1 MSKKPNTKVETPDM
15 PELVIDALTV
25 TGDVRDAILD
35 RFRSMKKPYAQCSE
49 EEQSNIILQATA
61 IATNLV
67 QEVVKIVAAAGRKC
81 IVGDLEQVTI
91 KDGYKAVI
99 TLSKS
104 SEYRHELADAQGSAV
119 LLVVAGVEEFVGEK
133 APAKPDPDQ
142 HSLVDFSNDQA
153 A

>member
-1 MSKKPNTKVETPDM
+1 MTKKNTKVETPDM

-35 RFRSMKKPYAQCSE
+35 RIRNLKKPYEQCSE
-49 EEQSNIILQATA
+49 EEQGDIIYGATA

-67 QEVVKIVAAAGRKC
+67 REVVKIVAAAGRKC

-104 SEYRHELADAQGSAV
+104 SEYRHELADSQGKAV
-119 LLVVAGVEEFVGEK
+119 LVVVADMEEFVGEK
-133 APAKPDPDQ
+133 APAKPTPDQ
-142 HSLVDFSNDQA
+142 RVLVDFNNDQDA